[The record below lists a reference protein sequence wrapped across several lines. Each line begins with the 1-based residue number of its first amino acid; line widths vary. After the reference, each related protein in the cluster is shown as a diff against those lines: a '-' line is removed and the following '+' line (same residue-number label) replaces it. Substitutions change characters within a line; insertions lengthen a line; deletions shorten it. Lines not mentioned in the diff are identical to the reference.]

1 MTKIPLLAVALF
13 TLSNAALA
21 DCVYGAKDKTSY
33 VVLDSHTI
41 VLRGG
46 YGGDILIKT
55 FAFINS
61 SSSVTV
67 LKDSFCSYESSVL
80 YIDGQTVD
88 ANDVKK
94 L

>member
-1 MTKIPLLAVALF
+1 MNKLLATSILLF
-13 TLSNAALA
+13 TLSNTAFA

-80 YIDGQTVD
+80 YVDGQTVD